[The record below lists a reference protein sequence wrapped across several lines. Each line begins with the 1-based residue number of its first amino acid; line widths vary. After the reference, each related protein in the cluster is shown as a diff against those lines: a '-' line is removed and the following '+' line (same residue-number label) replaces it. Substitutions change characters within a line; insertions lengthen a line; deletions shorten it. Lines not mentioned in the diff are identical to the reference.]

1 MRRIVTFALA
11 FATAM
16 AVFAQSAFA
25 AVVNI
30 R

>member
-1 MRRIVTFALA
+1 MRRIMTFALA

-16 AVFAQSAFA
+16 ALFAQSAFA